1 MTTPSMTTPTPTPK
15 LSGLHH
21 VSLPV
26 ADLDA
31 AAKWFEDVFGAEYL
45 PELDHADGDGSRF
58 AVVVRVPGVPAMVLL
73 RVGDEIPEVA
83 PLALGVPDRAELDRW
98 AAHFAARDIEH
109 SDVRAGRAGHVL
121 TCTMPGGP
129 ALVLYAG

>member
-1 MTTPSMTTPTPTPK
+1 MTTPT

-26 ADLDA
+26 ADLDG
-31 AAKWFEDVFGAEYL
+31 AAKWLENVFGAEYL
-45 PELDHADGDGSRF
+45 PDLDHLDGEGSRF

-73 RVGDEIPEVA
+73 RLSDEIPEVA
-83 PLALGVPDRAELDRW
+83 LLALGVADRAELDRW
-98 AAHFAARDIEH
+98 AAHFDAQGVEH
-109 SDVRAGRAGHVL
+109 SEAIVGRAGHVM
-121 TCTMPGGP
+121 TCTMPGAP

>member
-1 MTTPSMTTPTPTPK
+1 MTTPT

-26 ADLDA
+26 TDLDGA
-31 AAKWFEDVFGAEYL
+31 TKWLEDVFGAEYL
-45 PELDHADGDGSRF
+45 PELDHLDGDGSRF

-73 RVGDEIPEVA
+73 QVSEEIPDVV
-83 PLALGVPDRAELDRW
+83 PLALGVADRAELDRW
-98 AAHFAARDIEH
+98 AAHFAAREVEH
-109 SDVRAGRAGHVL
+109 SDVRAGRAGNVM

-129 ALVLYAG
+129 ALVLYSG